1 MNDRGVTVNKD
12 SVFCAKNPARR
23 LQFINKM
30 LNCETARIM
39 EKDTLVVL
47 AAYNSETEAEI
58 DKTKLESAGIW
69 AMIRN
74 EYMSTFY
81 PTGALPAELVVRSS
95 DLAKARKLLPE
106 Q

>member
-1 MNDRGVTVNKD
+1 M
-12 SVFCAKNPARR
+12 
-23 LQFINKM
+23 QFINKM
-30 LNCETARIM
+30 LNCEIARIM

-47 AAYNSETEAEI
+47 ATYNSETEAEI
-58 DKTKLESAGIW
+58 DKTKL
-69 AMIRN
+69 

>member
-1 MNDRGVTVNKD
+1 
-12 SVFCAKNPARR
+12 
-23 LQFINKM
+23 
-30 LNCETARIM
+30 M

-95 DLAKARKLLPE
+95 DLAKARKLFAGTIKGCAGVHPFIGKLRFYFSTVTFRLPI
-106 Q
+106 QKNRVCCGG